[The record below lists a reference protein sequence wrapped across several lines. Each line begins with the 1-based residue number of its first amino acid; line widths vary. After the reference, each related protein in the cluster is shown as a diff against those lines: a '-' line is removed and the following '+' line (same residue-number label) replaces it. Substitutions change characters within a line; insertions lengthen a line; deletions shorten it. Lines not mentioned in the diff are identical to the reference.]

1 MGMAAS
7 QARYIE
13 LAARKTNVEYE
24 GQQINQQR
32 TALANESAGLFNKM
46 LQLNVPTAPNYNEF
60 VKTIYSFSDG
70 TNDYTIDSFARTSD
84 NPAYNA
90 KVNYYYTTTEYTGVY
105 KERSDLQLHWE
116 TAADGSK
123 ILYYGTKKLDQYDP
137 QKDEAAVRQIYT
149 DTVVD
154 KKDHPLMDETMANS
168 YVGLNYKEYLD
179 GGETAAGLEKL
190 KKQVWKYSSGGTT
203 YYISVDNMGTER
215 TINGWKDGKT
225 LDISIDE
232 TDPSNK
238 KTVYTVK
245 DGSGNELQ
253 KVEAN
258 FQTGD
263 VAKEIKSTTGIE
275 LTKNVVTDK
284 TTEPATTTTTCTY
297 NLPATAIT
305 ANYSSSE
312 TIASQPVQNCYAKD
326 LSHKV
331 WQKEVNAYLD
341 KDDSGNFKSITL
353 ENYSNT
359 FDLNVYQET
368 DDKAYNN
375 AMNDYVYQKAMYDK
389 NIADINAKTEI
400 IQQED
405 RTLELKL
412 KQLDTEHNAL
422 QTEMDAVKKVC
433 DKNVEDT
440 FKTFS

>member
-32 TALANESAGLFNKM
+32 TALANESAGLFNSM
-46 LQLNVPTAPNYNEF
+46 LQLNVPTAPNYNQF
-60 VKTIYSFSDG
+60 VKTIYSFNDG
-70 TNDYTIDSFARTSD
+70 TNDYTIDSIARTSD
-84 NPAYNA
+84 NPSYNA
-90 KVNYYYTTTEYTGVY
+90 KVNYYYTTTDYTGLY
-105 KERSDLQLHWE
+105 KERSDLELHWE
-116 TAADGSK
+116 KGNDGSK
-123 ILYYGTKKLDQYDP
+123 ILYYGTKKLEQFDP

-149 DTVVD
+149 DTVVNKTD
-154 KKDHPLMDETMANS
+154 NPLMDQDISNS
-168 YVGLNYKEYLD
+168 FVGLNYQAYLNA
-179 GGETAAGLEKL
+179 GETPEAL
-190 KKQVWKYSSGGTT
+190 KTLKDSVWRYASGGTV
-203 YYISVDNMGTER
+203 YYISADQTSEGKVQQYDVERQKTWSVYSGQGDGKYEVSIYTDSSQSKLLGKAYNIDTLPEGIVAGVGTDTYTSY
-215 TINGWKDGKT
+215 TITTYKDGT
-225 LDISIDE
+225 
-232 TDPSNK
+232 
-238 KTVYTVK
+238 
-245 DGSGNELQ
+245 
-253 KVEAN
+253 
-258 FQTGD
+258 
-263 VAKEIKSTTGIE
+263 
-275 LTKNVVTDK
+275 
-284 TTEPATTTTTCTY
+284 PATTSIDAAHNKKYETTDVPSSIITVC
-297 NLPATAIT
+297 AT
-305 ANYSSSE
+305 
-312 TIASQPVQNCYAKD
+312 QPVQNCYAKD